1 MAAQSFKE
9 WFDIVTEIGDQD
21 PFSGFTSKGI
31 AHLGWDAAIKSLEGV
46 QTQTTNSR
54 VMPCPAFSVRSSCFV
69 THDMNCGTEAC
80 EIPIRAR
87 T

>member
-1 MAAQSFKE
+1 MEIPMDNAPSWDLLWDTVVAQSKKIAALE
-9 WFDIVTEIGDQD
+9 AEVEK
-21 PFSGFTSKGI
+21 FTS
-31 AHLGWDAAIKSLEGV
+31 
-46 QTQTTNSR
+46 TNSR